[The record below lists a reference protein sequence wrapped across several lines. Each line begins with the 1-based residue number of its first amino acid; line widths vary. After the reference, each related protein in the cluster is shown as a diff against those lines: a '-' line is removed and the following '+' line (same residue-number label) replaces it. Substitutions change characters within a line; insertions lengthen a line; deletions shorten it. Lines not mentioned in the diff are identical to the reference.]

1 MHSLSRE
8 RRKEESHSYSF
19 FGHLGT
25 FFSCTLYVNNSDIM
39 KQRVTLLRNGKT
51 TEGKVILL
59 PDSRDKLL
67 VEASA
72 ALGINATVIYN
83 KYGGRIED
91 FDLIRDDDILYM
103 SEGEPFIDPKYSNSD
118 ESSSTISNNSVIQR
132 NPQIQ
137 WVTLN
142 VGGTIFTTT
151 RSTLCG
157 RDSDS
162 MLARMFGTEGPSW
175 SSAVDHS
182 GAYLI
187 DRSPKYFEPILN
199 YLRHGQLIVDTGVS
213 AEGVLE
219 EAKFFGL
226 TSLLEPLKQMV
237 KERKPPGDYTPITR
251 REFITM
257 LKGCA
262 LNSELRCQGMNFKG
276 ADLAK
281 LDLRFINFKMADLSH
296 ANLSG
301 ANMAFCS
308 LERTNLSFAKLDQA
322 NLQGV
327 KMVLAN
333 LEGASLRGCNFEDP
347 AGSKA
352 NMEGVNMKG
361 VNLENSQMAGVN
373 LRVAKLKDANLQ
385 NSNLRRAVLAGTD
398 LENCNLTGC
407 DLQEANL
414 RGANTK
420 NAKFEDMITPLHMSQ
435 SVR

>member
-1 MHSLSRE
+1 MYGMWAACDQQTKLLHPAIR
-8 RRKEESHSYSF
+8 
-19 FGHLGT
+19 
-25 FFSCTLYVNNSDIM
+25 FSTLYMWSSE
-39 KQRVTLLRNGKT
+39 LY
-51 TEGKVILL
+51 GKVIHLS
-59 PDSRDKLL
+59 DKRDTFLT
-67 VEASA
+67 EAGSI
-72 ALGINATVIYN
+72 LGINATVIYN
-83 KYGGRIED
+83 KHGGRID
-91 FDLIRDDDILYM
+91 NFGLIRDDDVLYL
-103 SEGEPFIDPKYSNSD
+103 SEGEPFIDPQLVIAVSKEHATSNSVVKGNILLRPLPRVPSHFSD
-118 ESSSTISNNSVIQR
+118 PDPKSFYLTKR
-132 NPQIQ
+132 
-137 WVTLN
+137 
-142 VGGTIFTTT
+142 
-151 RSTLCG
+151 RSTLTQ
-157 RDSDS
+157 REPES
-162 MLARMFGTEGPSW
+162 MLARMFGTEDPSW
-175 SSAVDHS
+175 NSAMDRS

-187 DRSPKYFEPILN
+187 DRSPKYFEPIMN
-199 YLRHGQLIVDTGVS
+199 YLRHGQLIVDTNIG
-213 AEGVLE
+213 AAGVLE
-219 EAKFFGL
+219 EAKFFGM
-226 TSLLEPLKQMV
+226 TSLIEPLKQMV
-237 KERKPPGDYTPITR
+237 KERKTRALYTNHKTR
-251 REFITM
+251 VYHHAARLCPEQRTEM
-257 LKGCA
+257 
-262 LNSELRCQGMNFKG
+262 SG

-281 LDLRFINFKMADLSH
+281 LDLRFINFKMANLSH

-333 LEGASLRGCNFEDP
+333 LEGASLKSCNFEDP

-352 NMEGVNMKG
+352 NMEGVNMMG

-373 LRVAKLKDANLQ
+373 LRVAKLKNANLQ

>member
-1 MHSLSRE
+1 
-8 RRKEESHSYSF
+8 
-19 FGHLGT
+19 
-25 FFSCTLYVNNSDIM
+25 M
-39 KQRVTLLRNGKT
+39 KRVTVFQNGKPND
-51 TEGKVILL
+51 GRVIHLS
-59 PDSRDKLL
+59 DKRDTFLI
-67 VEASA
+67 EAGSI
-72 ALGINATVIYN
+72 LGINATVIYN
-83 KYGGRIED
+83 KHGGRID
-91 FDLIRDDDILYM
+91 NFGLIRDDDVLYL
-103 SEGEPFIDPKYSNSD
+103 SEGEPFIDPQLVIAVSKEHATSNSVV
-118 ESSSTISNNSVIQR
+118 SHT
-132 NPQIQ
+132 PQIQ

-142 VGGTIFTTT
+142 VGGTPFTTT
-151 RSTLCG
+151 RSTLTQ
-157 RDSDS
+157 REPES
-162 MLARMFGTEGPSW
+162 MLARMFGTEDPSW
-175 SSAVDHS
+175 NSAMDRS

-187 DRSPKYFEPILN
+187 DRSPKYFEPIMN
-199 YLRHGQLIVDTGVS
+199 YLRHGQLIVDTNIG
-213 AEGVLE
+213 AAGVLE
-219 EAKFFGL
+219 EAKFFGM
-226 TSLLEPLKQMV
+226 TSLIEPLKQMV
-237 KERKPPGDYTPITR
+237 KERKTPGDYTPITR

-257 LKGCA
+257 LQGCA
-262 LNSELRCQGMNFKG
+262 LNSELRCQGMNFEG

-281 LDLRFINFKMADLSH
+281 LDLRFINFKMANLSH

-333 LEGASLRGCNFEDP
+333 LEGASLKSCNFEDP

-352 NMEGVNMKG
+352 NMEGVNMMG

-373 LRVAKLKDANLQ
+373 LRVAKLKNANLQ